1 MLRYVDNSSNNASR
15 IQNNQRTTNSLQRPI
30 AKFTEQ
36 SSSIIQTEQ
45 SICHVLPFNIPS
57 SPTRHD
63 EKQEK
68 ETGSR

>member
-1 MLRYVDNSSNNASR
+1 MWITAVTTLVEFR
-15 IQNNQRTTNSLQRPI
+15 ITREQQI
-30 AKFTEQ
+30 ACRDQSPKFTEQ